1 MVVLWD
7 LTDNDGL
14 MINQDGDNFRV
25 CPRVLT
31 IGKLGSGHGGKD
43 PKGTCEGTYAFV

>member
-43 PKGTCEGTYAFV
+43 PKGTCEGT